1 MIVQLKLVLDCE
13 PDAAWHALQSP
24 AALREVVS
32 PWLDFAPAAPEPL
45 PAQWAQGEH
54 LMRALAL
61 RTLAVGTVAIDIS
74 RPGGLPSGVRML
86 RDTGGLRGSLGRGLR
101 EWDHRMA
108 VSPAAGGGTL
118 YRDRLRF
125 SGPLAAPSWYP
136 IWLFWQWRALRL
148 RQLAPTWSFDG
159 EPLRSPHASA
169 P

>member
-24 AALREVVS
+24 AGLREVAS
-32 PWLDFAPAAPEPL
+32 PWLDFASLEPEGL
-45 PAQWAQGEH
+45 PTQWPNGEH

-61 RTLAVGTVAIDIS
+61 RTVQVGTVSVDIS
-74 RPGGLPSGVRML
+74 RPGGLPREVRML
-86 RDTGGLRGSLGRGLR
+86 RDTGGLRGGLGRGLH

-108 VSPAAGGGTL
+108 VSPTPGGTL

-125 SGPLAAPSWYP
+125 RGRLAGASWYP
-136 IWLFWQWRALRL
+136 IWLFWQWRGLRL
-148 RQLAPTWSFDG
+148 RQLAPTWSFDAA
-159 EPLRSPHASA
+159 PLRSPPASA